1 MAGESDSLELMRAV
15 YAGGDD
21 VDVRTCRRVVGV
33 VVFLL

>member
-1 MAGESDSLELMRAV
+1 MRAV